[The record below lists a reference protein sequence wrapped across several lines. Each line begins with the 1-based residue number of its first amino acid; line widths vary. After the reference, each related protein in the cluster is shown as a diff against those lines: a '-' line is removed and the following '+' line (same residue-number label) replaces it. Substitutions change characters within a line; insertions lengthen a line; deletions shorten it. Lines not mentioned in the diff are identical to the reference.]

1 MCMFVFI
8 DADRWDLI
16 IRDFLRCMKKEM
28 RKSWHRKESAIKIVT
43 NSFPKKY
50 TSSFKYMKRTE
61 VSWGVHTLYVFRSQQ
76 DKKNFQSMTL
86 VLLCQVKLNIARP
99 NGYAKQNIFLLHFLT
114 NKLRPELSGSRKKRK
129 TFCTQGTIN
138 DNAELRAQQDKGK
151 QEVITFIQI
160 TSFGR
165 RNSNKAS
172 SLSNVDSVV
181 RCSLKLF
188 WSLSRDCFATLPKV
202 NLKA

>member
-8 DADRWDLI
+8 DADSWDLI

-99 NGYAKQNIFLLHFLT
+99 NGYAKQNKFLLHFLT
-114 NKLRPELSGSRKKRK
+114 NKPRPQLSGSRKKRK

-138 DNAELRAQQDKGK
+138 DNAELSPTRQSKAGSHHIHSNYVLWKEEFK
-151 QEVITFIQI
+151 Q
-160 TSFGR
+160 SFFLEQR
-165 RNSNKAS
+165 WFS
-172 SLSNVDSVV
+172 
-181 RCSLKLF
+181 CQM
-188 WSLSRDCFATLPKV
+188 FA
-202 NLKA
+202 